1 MLVRALVGLYYTMA
15 HSLIRD
21 HSLNHIYSIY
31 YSSFMPSWAGGD
43 KFEHKIQSNNHLENK
58 SASYK
63 VKFALII

>member
-21 HSLNHIYSIY
+21 QSLNHIYSIY

-43 KFEHKIQSNNHLENK
+43 KFEH
-58 SASYK
+58 
-63 VKFALII
+63 